1 MYLQSN
7 DSVAPENLVP
17 AVERAIR
24 ILLAFH
30 DGEDA
35 FGVSDLSRQLDI
47 NKSTVYDILN
57 TLTYFDFL
65 ERDEETKKYRL
76 GPRLFQLGNRVGA
89 QFNLRDVARTY
100 LRDLATEL
108 RQTVILGQLTGDND
122 ILTVDAV
129 VPDAAVAIS
138 TSVGYRLPHSAG
150 ALGKVFH
157 AALSDDKLETLL
169 AEQGLQR
176 FTERTI
182 TELDVYRTE
191 RATVRR
197 QGYAVDDE
205 EYLQGVRAVAAPIVD
220 RDGVVA
226 AALCVVGFSSA
237 MTRAH
242 IRHLSRIVPAVAEE
256 ISLNIG
262 AGDYPSWAGV
272 RQVPV

>member
-1 MYLQSN
+1 MYVQTDESA
-7 DSVAPENLVP
+7 VPENLVP

-24 ILLAFH
+24 ILLAFS
-30 DGEDA
+30 DGDEA

-76 GPRLFQLGNRVGA
+76 GPRLFQLGNRAGA
-89 QFNLRDVARTY
+89 QFNLRDVARLY

-108 RQTVILGQLTGDND
+108 NQTVILGQLTGDND

-129 VPDAAVAIS
+129 VPDAAMAIS
-138 TSVGYRLPHSAG
+138 TSVGHRLPHSAG

-157 AALSDDKLETLL
+157 AALSDDELSTLL
-169 AEQGLQR
+169 AEDGLQR

-182 TELDVYRTE
+182 TEIDVYRTE
-191 RATVRR
+191 RASVRR
-197 QGYAVDDE
+197 QGYAIDDE

-220 RDGVVA
+220 RDGVVV
-226 AALCVVGFSSA
+226 AALCVVGFSA
-237 MTRAH
+237 TMTRAH
-242 IRHLSRIVPAVAEE
+242 IRDLSRIVPAVAEE
-256 ISLNIG
+256 ISINVG
-262 AGDYPSWAGV
+262 ASDYPAWAGV